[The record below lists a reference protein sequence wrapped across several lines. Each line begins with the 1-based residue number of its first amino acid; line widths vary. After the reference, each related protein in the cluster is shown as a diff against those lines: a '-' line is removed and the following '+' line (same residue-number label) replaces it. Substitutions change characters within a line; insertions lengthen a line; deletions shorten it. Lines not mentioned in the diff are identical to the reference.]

1 MSVFVCREKGVSVC
15 LCVQAEEVQCL
26 SLCAGRRGSV
36 FVFVC
41 RHAADWRRPVRLA
54 DVRRL
59 ILFKGDDSTR
69 RNSCWDI
76 GLKTNGQYD
85 LNDNWRL

>member
-1 MSVFVCREKGVSVC
+1 
-15 LCVQAEEVQCL
+15 
-26 SLCAGRRGSV
+26 V

-69 RNSCWDI
+69 GNCCWDV
-76 GLKTNGQYD
+76 GLKTSGQYD

>member
-1 MSVFVCREKGVSVC
+1 M
-15 LCVQAEEVQCL
+15 
-26 SLCAGRRGSV
+26 

-69 RNSCWDI
+69 GNCCWDV
-76 GLKTNGQYD
+76 GLKTSGQYD